1 MPRWEAG
8 RLSKGMPPEKPS
20 LSLRRAA
27 MATLTAAATVGLL
40 VLAWRVLSPGTW
52 TLWKI
57 LILLCLAANAPWL
70 GLTAATGLVGL
81 ILRFV
86 SPDATAVLPALR
98 TVRRDAAI
106 TARTVIAV
114 CVRHE
119 DMNAV
124 LPPLDRLL
132 RDLRRGPSG
141 DRFTLAILSDT
152 PDGAEAKRE
161 AAAAGRL
168 RACHPPG
175 AVFYRRRTRN
185 TGFKAGNLMDFLD
198 REAAPFDL
206 VLSLDADSAMS
217 AATVQRMVR
226 IMQADTGLAILQT
239 VVAGHGAASSFTH
252 LFGFGHSHGARVW
265 AMGQA
270 WWQGPE
276 GPYWGHN
283 ALLRIDPFR
292 VHARL
297 PLLPDGSEIL
307 SHDHVEAALLHAAGW
322 AVRVLPD
329 DKGSAERH
337 PPDLLALFDRDLRWA
352 SGNLQYR
359 HLLRRRNLG
368 RLGRFQ
374 MLQAILH
381 YVLAPLWFSLLPLAA
396 LNALAGGGETPRG
409 PLLTLLATGFLFLN
423 LPKICG
429 YAETLLRPDGASR
442 TPVLRRMAVEIPFSV
457 LLDTLAAL
465 DRTITLL
472 RLATGL
478 RGGWTRQRRDASG
491 LSWRT
496 ASRRC
501 APHTIIGFL
510 LLLAFSRTD
519 WFALLVSLPAVVGL
533 VLAVPFCVLT
543 ARPTARQ
550 RPCVASG
557 ANGCGGSS
565 RNGGSRKQ
573 TFPTKDVE

>member
-1 MPRWEAG
+1 MRRWEAG

-20 LSLRRAA
+20 LSLRRAT

-40 VLAWRVLSPGTW
+40 ILAWRVLSPGPW
-52 TLWKI
+52 TVWKL

-70 GLTAATGLVGL
+70 GLTVATSLVGL

-98 TVRRDAAI
+98 VVRSDTPI
-106 TARTVIAV
+106 TARTVVAV

-119 DMNAV
+119 DMDAV

-132 RDLRRGPSG
+132 RDLRLGPDG

-152 PDGAEAKRE
+152 PDGAEAEQE
-161 AAAAGRL
+161 AAAADRL
-168 RACHPPG
+168 QACHPPG

-185 TGFKAGNLMDFLD
+185 VGFKAGNLMDFLD
-198 REAAPFDL
+198 QEAAAFDL
-206 VLSLDADSAMS
+206 MLTLDADSAMS
-217 AATVQRMVR
+217 AATVRRLVR
-226 IMQADTGLAILQT
+226 VMQADKGLAILQT
-239 VVAGHGAASSFTH
+239 VVGGHGAASSFTR
-252 LFGFGHSHGARVW
+252 LFGFGQSHGVRVW
-265 AMGQA
+265 VMGQA

-292 VHARL
+292 IHARL

-329 DKGSAERH
+329 DTGSAERH

-352 SGNLQYR
+352 FGNLQYR

-368 RLGRFQ
+368 RLGRLQ

-381 YVLAPLWFSLLPLAA
+381 YVLAPIWFSLLPLAA
-396 LNALAGGGETPRG
+396 LNALAGGGAQTPRG
-409 PLLTLLATGFLFLN
+409 LLLALLATGFLFLN

-429 YAETLLRPDGASR
+429 YAETLLRPGDASR
-442 TPVLRRMAVEIPFSV
+442 THVLRHMAAEIPFSV
-457 LLDTLAAL
+457 VLDTLAAL

-472 RLATGL
+472 RLAAGL
-478 RGGWTRQRRDASG
+478 RPGWTRQRRDASG
-491 LSWRT
+491 LSWHT
-496 ASRRC
+496 ASRRF
-501 APHTIIGFL
+501 APHTVIGLL
-510 LLLAFSRTD
+510 LLLAFARTGL
-519 WFALLVSLPAVVGL
+519 FALLVSLPAVAGL

-543 ARPTARQ
+543 GRPIPRR
-550 RPCVASG
+550 RPYG
-557 ANGCGGSS
+557 
-565 RNGGSRKQ
+565 Q
-573 TFPTKDVE
+573 EY

>member
-1 MPRWEAG
+1 MSAAVPSASALAKSPASGGGFNRPQVAITIGLEW
-8 RLSKGMPPEKPS
+8 RLPP
-20 LSLRRAA
+20 AHA
-27 MATLTAAATVGLL
+27 
-40 VLAWRVLSPGTW
+40 
-52 TLWKI
+52 
-57 LILLCLAANAPWL
+57 
-70 GLTAATGLVGL
+70 

-86 SPDATAVLPALR
+86 SPDAAAVLPALR
-98 TVRRDAAI
+98 TVRGDATI

-114 CVRHE
+114 CVRQE
-119 DMNAV
+119 GMDAV

-132 RDLRRGPSG
+132 RDLRRGLGG

-152 PDGAEAKRE
+152 PDGAEAEQE

-175 AVFYRRRTRN
+175 VVFYRRRTRN
-185 TGFKAGNLMDFLD
+185 AGFKAGNLMDFLD
-198 REAAPFDL
+198 REAVPFDL
-206 VLSLDADSAMS
+206 MLSLDADSAMS
-217 AATVQRMVR
+217 AATVRRLVR
-226 IMQADTGLAILQT
+226 IMQADRGLAILQT
-239 VVAGHGAASSFTH
+239 VVGGHGAASGFTR
-252 LFGFGHSHGARVW
+252 LFGFGHFYGARVW

-329 DKGSAERH
+329 DTGSTERH

-396 LNALAGGGETPRG
+396 LNGLTGGGAKTPRG
-409 PLLTLLATGFLFLN
+409 PLLTLLAIGFLFLN

-442 TPVLRRMAVEIPFSV
+442 MHVLRCMAAEIPFSV

-472 RLATGL
+472 RLAAGL
-478 RGGWTRQRRDASG
+478 RGGWTRQRRDVSG

-496 ASRRC
+496 ASRRF
-501 APHTIIGFL
+501 APHTIIGLL
-510 LLLAFSRTD
+510 LLLAFARTD
-519 WFALLVSLPAVVGL
+519 WFALLVSLPAVAGL
-533 VLAVPFCVLT
+533 VLAVPFCVLS
-543 ARPTARQ
+543 ARPIAR
-550 RPCVASG
+550 
-557 ANGCGGSS
+557 
-565 RNGGSRKQ
+565 
-573 TFPTKDVE
+573 

>member
-1 MPRWEAG
+1 MRRRKPG

-20 LSLRRAA
+20 LGLRRAA
-27 MATLTAAATVGLL
+27 MATLTAAATIGLL
-40 VLAWRVLSPGTW
+40 VLAWRVLSPGAW

-86 SPDATAVLPALR
+86 SPDGAAVLPALCA
-98 TVRRDAAI
+98 VRRDAVI
-106 TARTVIAV
+106 TARTVMAV
-114 CVRHE
+114 CVRQE
-119 DMNAV
+119 DMDVV

-132 RDLRRGPSG
+132 RDLRRGPGG

-152 PDGAEAKRE
+152 PDGAEAKWE
-161 AAAAGRL
+161 AAAADRL

-185 TGFKAGNLMDFLD
+185 AGFKAGNLMDFLD
-198 REAAPFDL
+198 RDAAPFDL
-206 VLSLDADSAMS
+206 MLTLDADSAMS
-217 AATVQRMVR
+217 AATVRRLVHV
-226 IMQADTGLAILQT
+226 MQADKGLAILQT
-239 VVAGHGAASSFTH
+239 VVAGHGAASSFTS
-252 LFGFGHSHGARVW
+252 LFGFGQSHGARVW

-283 ALLRIDPFR
+283 ALLRIEPFR
-292 VHARL
+292 IHARL
-297 PLLPDGSEIL
+297 PLLPDGSAIL

-322 AVRVLPD
+322 AVRMLPD
-329 DKGSAERH
+329 DTGSAERH

-352 SGNLQYR
+352 FGNLQYR

-374 MLQAILH
+374 MLEAILH
-381 YVLAPLWFSLLPLAA
+381 YVLAPVWFSLLPLAA

-409 PLLTLLATGFLFLN
+409 PLLALLATGFLFLN

-442 TPVLRRMAVEIPFSV
+442 THALRHMAAEMPFSV
-457 LLDTLAAL
+457 LLDPLAAL
-465 DRTITLL
+465 DRTMTLL
-472 RLATGL
+472 RLAAGL
-478 RGGWTRQRRDASG
+478 RPGWTRQRRDASG

-496 ASRRC
+496 ASRRFM
-501 APHTIIGFL
+501 PHTIIGL
-510 LLLAFSRTD
+510 LILLAFARTG
-519 WFALLVSLPAVVGL
+519 WFALLVSLPAVAGL
-533 VLAVPFCVLT
+533 VLAIPFCVLT
-543 ARPTARQ
+543 AQPTARQ
-550 RPCVASG
+550 RPCDASG
-557 ANGCGGSS
+557 ADGVAAGPVGMKGMVSNVTRQ
-565 RNGGSRKQ
+565 RNR
-573 TFPTKDVE
+573 